1 MSAPH
6 SIGRHRYGVANVL
19 STISGS
25 SCSCATDATASMS
38 STLPAGLPIVS
49 PKNALVF
56 GADAPPPRVGI
67 VGIDPRQLDA
77 HLAQQMLELVDRPAV
92 ERRGRDDVVARLQ
105 QREQRRGLRGDPA
118 GERHRAGAAL
128 EVRHP
133 LLEHG
138 DGRVHDPRV
147 RVAVLLQ
154 VEVGR
159 RRLGVFEHVA
169 GGLEDR
175 HRAGAG
181 VRVGPL
187 PGVELAR
194 LEAEG
199 AGLLARRR
207 LRSFASVMRLSSE
220 EATDDRRLP
229 RFLEQEAVVA
239 VRRVDHMALDRLAE
253 RRSAASISRDP
264 TAGTASRS

>member
-25 SCSCATDATASMS
+25 SCSCAIAATASMS

-49 PKNALVF
+49 PKNAFVF
-56 GADAPPPRVGI
+56 GRTALPPGVRI
-67 VGIDPRQLDA
+67 VGIDPGQLHV
-77 HLAQQMLELVDRPAV
+77 HLAQQVLELVDRPAV
-92 ERRGRDDVVARLQ
+92 QRRGRDDVVARLE
-105 QREQRRGLRGDPA
+105 QREQRGRLRGDPA
-118 GERHRAGAAL
+118 GERDRAGAAL

-133 LLEHG
+133 LLEHR

-147 RVAVLLQ
+147 GVPVLLQ
-154 VEVGR
+154 VEVRR
-159 RRLGVFEHVA
+159 RRLRVLEHVA

-175 HRAGAG
+175 HRARAG

-187 PGVELAR
+187 PGVQLAR
-194 LEAEG
+194 LESERARPAR
-199 AGLLARRR
+199 AGRARR
-207 LRSFASVMRLSSE
+207 VMRGSPRKRRMIGVCRASSSRKQSWPYG
-220 EATDDRRLP
+220 ASITWNSTGLPSARSAVVDLP
-229 RFLEQEAVVA
+229 R
-239 VRRVDHMALDRLAE
+239 RR
-253 RRSAASISRDP
+253 